1 MSKIET
7 IREYNTRNFRVSI
20 DAMYSPYPDLSWC
33 DVETLC
39 KIQNSELQVFDV
51 RVIITLGRH
60 VLAEEWLGECCEAR
74 YQDFLHGGYAREMVH
89 EAAQYARDK
98 LNSIKMRA

>member
-1 MSKIET
+1 MNKIET

-33 DVETLC
+33 EGDTLD
-39 KIQNSELQVFDV
+39 KIQNSELHVFDV
-51 RVIITLGRH
+51 RVIITLGRC

-74 YQDFLHGGYAREMVH
+74 YQDFLTSGYARDMVR
-89 EAAQYARDK
+89 EAVQYARDK
-98 LNSIKMRA
+98 LNDIKLRA